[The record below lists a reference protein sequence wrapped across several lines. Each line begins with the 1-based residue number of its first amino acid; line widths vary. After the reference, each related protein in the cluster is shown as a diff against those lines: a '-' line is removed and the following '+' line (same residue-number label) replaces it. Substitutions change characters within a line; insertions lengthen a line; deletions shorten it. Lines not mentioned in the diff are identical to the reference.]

1 MHCETQQHGLPRLL
15 TEAQTL
21 DAPMTEARIWRAM
34 NLPSQSRRVNISNA
48 SPLWV
53 SEIDGITFFPAI
65 VTYRRTCCWSAYV
78 AYWHKADIQLSSAN
92 VRQCPLL
99 GEQRD
104 IG

>member
-21 DAPMTEARIWRAM
+21 DAPMTEARIRRAM

-53 SEIDGITFFPAI
+53 SEIDGITFFPAL
-65 VTYRRTCCWSAYV
+65 VPTALAGQTRLAALVLPVELMHTPFAAKSGLMRRS
-78 AYWHKADIQLSSAN
+78 
-92 VRQCPLL
+92 
-99 GEQRD
+99 
-104 IG
+104 

>member
-34 NLPSQSRRVNISNA
+34 KLPSQSRRVNISNA

-65 VTYRRTCCWSAYV
+65 VTYRVGAVGPAAGVHMS
-78 AYWHKADIQLSSAN
+78 L
-92 VRQCPLL
+92 
-99 GEQRD
+99 
-104 IG
+104 IGT

>member
-21 DAPMTEARIWRAM
+21 DAPMTEARIRRAM

-53 SEIDGITFFPAI
+53 SEIDGITFFPARLAAL
-65 VTYRRTCCWSAYV
+65 VLPVELMHTPFAAKSGLMRRS
-78 AYWHKADIQLSSAN
+78 
-92 VRQCPLL
+92 
-99 GEQRD
+99 
-104 IG
+104 